1 MRLDPANERNCV
13 PNEQVL
19 LFVMVDEIRG
29 IDLHQ
34 PNHHTIP
41 TIRQSP
47 RVNIALKCTLL
58 RICINFRY
66 LKLVAPQRI
75 DFLVDESRIFWS
87 DIQQNE
93 ISSAGISN
101 GLIEPIINTNIEKP
115 YGFAVDWI
123 ARNMYFSSG
132 QIKCN
137 ILASNLKGE
146 FASIIH
152 EDLNMVDSIV
162 LDPAK

>member
-1 MRLDPANERNCV
+1 M
-13 PNEQVL
+13 
-19 LFVMVDEIRG
+19 
-29 IDLHQ
+29 
-34 PNHHTIP
+34 
-41 TIRQSP
+41 
-47 RVNIALKCTLL
+47 
-58 RICINFRY
+58 
-66 LKLVAPQRI
+66 APQRI

-123 ARNMYFSSG
+123 GRNMYFSSG

-146 FASIIH
+146 YVTHIH
-152 EDLNMVDSIV
+152 EDINMVDSIV